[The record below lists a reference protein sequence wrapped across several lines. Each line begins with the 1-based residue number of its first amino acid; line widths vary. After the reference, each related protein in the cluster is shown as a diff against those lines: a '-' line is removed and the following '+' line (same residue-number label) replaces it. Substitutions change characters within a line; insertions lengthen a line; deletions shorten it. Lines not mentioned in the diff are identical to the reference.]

1 MTTIFKTVTTA
12 VGLAV
17 FAATL
22 TPNVFAGCGEIPGK
36 RAASISSLPQ
46 SHLAQSVD
54 PPARLIR
61 AAGKDAGG
69 AAIVGLWSVKLTSLG
84 NPGIPDGELLDWG
97 YQQWHSDG
105 TESFNSGGH
114 PPALQNFWLGV
125 WAKTGA
131 STFTLYKEAT
141 LPYDEDSGEFLGT
154 SEVCFQVTVDK
165 DGGHFT
171 GTFATDVFA
180 PYGSHFAHMA
190 GRITGERLV
199 ADQKPH

>member
-1 MTTIFKTVTTA
+1 MTRIFKTVTTTA
-12 VGLAV
+12 GLAV
-17 FAATL
+17 FAAAL
-22 TPNVFAGCGEIPGK
+22 TPYAFAGCAELAGK
-36 RAASISSLPQ
+36 PAASISGLPQ

-54 PPARLIR
+54 RPARLIR
-61 AAGKDAGG
+61 ASGKDAGG

-97 YQQWHSDG
+97 YQQWHNDG

-131 STFTLYKEAT
+131 STFTLYKETT

-165 DGGHFT
+165 GGTHFT
-171 GTFATDVFA
+171 GTFTSDVFA
-180 PYGSHFAHMA
+180 PYGTRVAHMA
-190 GRITGERLV
+190 GQVTGDRVTAE
-199 ADQKPH
+199 Q